1 MSEQDRPV
9 SDEQET
15 AYWWSLVHHRVEQ
28 GPGSPDSE
36 RLGPYRTYE
45 EAETALDRARK
56 RSEAW
61 DAKDREWNGG

>member
-28 GPGSPDSE
+28 GPGSPNAE
-36 RLGPYRTYE
+36 RLGPYKTYE
-45 EAETALDRARK
+45 EAATALDRAHK
-56 RSEAW
+56 RNEAW
-61 DAKDREWNGG
+61 DAEDRDWNGG